1 MLRFSPKPAASRAST
16 LAVAEALADPH
27 HNSLSA
33 VFRPRT
39 PKALPKCDRARDHQ
53 QPPSRAEFVVRI
65 RTLISSSERKGSAR
79 QPGSRRAG
87 NGTLDGTTEGK
98 GGRAAPI
105 ERPQPVRAHPPPR
118 FHPNAKRPTLVG
130 TWSRCAPGQTNLE
143 RPSPASLR
151 RKCSDYQTFLGTEL
165 NARRSS
171 GRF

>member
-65 RTLISSSERKGSAR
+65 RTLISPLGAEASC
-79 QPGSRRAG
+79 PGSSPLMVG
-87 NGTLDGTTEGK
+87 
-98 GGRAAPI
+98 
-105 ERPQPVRAHPPPR
+105 
-118 FHPNAKRPTLVG
+118 LVSAC
-130 TWSRCAPGQTNLE
+130 TWSHVAAQ
-143 RPSPASLR
+143 
-151 RKCSDYQTFLGTEL
+151 
-165 NARRSS
+165 
-171 GRF
+171 